1 MSIMKEKL
9 QRFFNTVKDWW
20 KKGILQQTSRVTY
33 DVVWNIVLFVIVII
47 GIGGIFAGGIG
58 LGYFASLV
66 YDEPL
71 RSEASMADDI
81 YNYSETSS
89 IYFANDVYLGDIRSD
104 LYREEVALDDI
115 SPTLIDA
122 VIATEDEYF
131 HEHNGVVPKAILR
144 ATAQEFLNSSVQTGG
159 STLTQQLIKNQIL
172 TDEVSFDR
180 KAKEILLAMRLENYF
195 TKDEIIE
202 AYLNIIPYGRN
213 SSGRNIAGI
222 QTASK
227 GIFGVEASELTL
239 PQAAYLAGLPQ
250 GPSSYTPFT
259 AEGERKSE
267 EELQAGISRMRTVL
281 NRMHDMDFISDE
293 ELEEAANY
301 DIASDFIDAIPSSTD
316 EYPYVTYEVEKRT
329 KDIIQGLLMEEDG
342 VTEKDLAED
351 DDLRAEYAER
361 TERELRDG
369 GYQIHTTINKEMYD
383 AMEEAA
389 DNYSDYGYART
400 FTATNSD
407 GEEYEVTQE
416 IQTGAIMVENNTG
429 KIISFIGGRGF
440 DEDHQ
445 VNFATDTRRS
455 IGSTIKPLLDYAPAM
470 EEGVIQPGTPIA
482 DYPRTFAGGWA
493 PRNYGGGNY
502 GLVSARTAL
511 ANSYNIPAA
520 AVYMEIINNDPAA
533 EYLEKMGITS
543 LTPGDHVQPSL
554 SIGGMDHGISVEENV
569 NAFSTFGNNGK
580 FADAYMID
588 RITNAEGDVIYEHE
602 TDPVE
607 VFSPETAYLTVDMMR
622 DVIDNGTGNFVNSQ
636 LQNTNVDWA
645 GKTGTSQDYH
655 DAWFVAT
662 NPNITFGTWIGYE
675 TPAPINHEYHL
686 TYSQRNMK
694 LWAEVINAA
703 AQVDPVLV
711 TPESTFERPDGI
723 VERSYCAVSG
733 MLPSDLCEDV
743 GLVKTDLFDSRH
755 VPTEEDNSLTRGS
768 RRVLESDDDGRS
780 FSRSNGIMFNPDWLR
795 ENGYDD
801 MDDFSM
807 LYPRTETD
815 KWLRIGIPVSMSSSS
830 SDDDGDDDD

>member
-9 QRFFNTVKDWW
+9 QRFFNTVKSWW
-20 KKGILQQTSRVTY
+20 KEGVIQQVSRITY
-33 DVVWNIVLFVIVII
+33 DVVWNLVLFAIVV
-47 GIGGIFAGGIG
+47 GVIGGIFAGGIG

-66 YDEPL
+66 HEEPL

-89 IYFANDVYLGDIRSD
+89 IYFADEVYLGDIRSD
-104 LYREEVALDDI
+104 LYREEVGLENI
-115 SPTLIDA
+115 SSTLTDA

-131 HEHNGVVPKAILR
+131 PEHNGVVPKAILR

-159 STLTQQLIKNQIL
+159 STLTQQLIKNQVL

-195 TKDEIIE
+195 TKDEIME

-227 GIFGVEASELTL
+227 GIFGVEASELTI

-259 AEGERKSE
+259 AAGELKSE
-267 EELQAGISRMRTVL
+267 EELQPGINRMKTVL
-281 NRMHDMDFISDE
+281 NRMHDMEFITDE

-301 DIASDFIDAIPSSTD
+301 DIASDFIDAVPSSTD
-316 EYPYVTYEVEKRT
+316 EYPYVTYEVQKRT
-329 KDIIQGLLMEEDG
+329 KDIIQEILMEEDD
-342 VTEKDLAED
+342 VTEEDLEED
-351 DDLRAEYAER
+351 DDLRAEYIER
-361 TERELRDG
+361 TEKELRDG
-369 GYQIHTTINKEMYD
+369 GYQIHTTINKDIYD
-383 AMEEAA
+383 AMQEAA
-389 DNYSDYGYART
+389 ENYSDYGYSRT
-400 FTATNSD
+400 FTATNSE

-445 VNFATDTRRS
+445 VNFATDTKRS

-470 EEGVIQPGTPIA
+470 EEGIIQPGTPIA
-482 DYPRTFAGGWA
+482 DYPRSFAGGSFS
-493 PRNYGGGNY
+493 PGNYGGGNY

-511 ANSYNIPAA
+511 TNSYNIPAA
-520 AVYMEIINNDPAA
+520 AIYMEMIDDDPAS
-533 EYLEKMGITS
+533 YLEKMGVTS
-543 LTPGDHVQPSL
+543 LTESDHSIPSL
-554 SIGGMDHGISVEENV
+554 SIGAMDHGISVEENV
-569 NAFSTFGNNGK
+569 NAFSTFGNDGK

-588 RITNAEGDVIYEHE
+588 KITNAEGDVIYEHE

-607 VFSPETAYLTVDMMR
+607 VFSPQTSYLTVDMMR
-622 DVIDNGTGNFVNSQ
+622 DVIDNGTAGYVNSQ

-655 DAWFVAT
+655 DAWFVAS

-675 TPAPINHEYHL
+675 TPASINHPYHL
-686 TYSQRNMK
+686 SYSERNMK
-694 LWAEVINAA
+694 LWAEVINASA
-703 AQVDPVLV
+703 EVDPALV
-711 TPESTFERPDGI
+711 TPEKPFERPDGI
-723 VERSYCAVSG
+723 VEESYCAVSG
-733 MLPSDLCEDV
+733 MEPSDLCEDV
-743 GLVKTDLFDSRH
+743 GLVKTDLFDSEH

-768 RRVLESDDDGRS
+768 RRVLESDDDGNS
-780 FSRSNGIMFNPDWLR
+780 FSRNNGIMFNPDWLR
-795 ENGYDD
+795 EEGYDD

-807 LYPRTETD
+807 LYPRTERD
-815 KWLRIGIPVSMSSSS
+815 KWLQIGIPASMSSS
-830 SDDDGDDDD
+830 SDDDDD

>member
-1 MSIMKEKL
+1 MKEKL
-9 QRFFNTVKDWW
+9 QRFFNTVKSWW
-20 KKGILQQTSRVTY
+20 KEGVIQQVSRITY
-33 DVVWNIVLFVIVII
+33 DVVWNLVLFAIVV
-47 GIGGIFAGGIG
+47 GVIGGIFAGGIG

-66 YDEPL
+66 HEEPL

-89 IYFANDVYLGDIRSD
+89 IYFADEVYLGDIRSD
-104 LYREEVALDDI
+104 LYREEVGLENI
-115 SPTLIDA
+115 SSTLTDA

-131 HEHNGVVPKAILR
+131 PEHNGVVPKAILR

-159 STLTQQLIKNQIL
+159 STLTQQLIKNQVL

-195 TKDEIIE
+195 TKDEIME

-227 GIFGVEASELTL
+227 GIFGVEASELTI

-259 AEGERKSE
+259 AAGELKSE
-267 EELQAGISRMRTVL
+267 EELQPGINRMKTVL
-281 NRMHDMDFISDE
+281 NRMHDMEFITDE

-301 DIASDFIDAIPSSTD
+301 DIASDFIDAVPSSTD
-316 EYPYVTYEVEKRT
+316 EYPYVTYEVQKRT
-329 KDIIQGLLMEEDG
+329 KDIIQEILMEEDD
-342 VTEKDLAED
+342 VTEEDLEED
-351 DDLRAEYAER
+351 DDLRAEYIER
-361 TERELRDG
+361 TEKELRDG
-369 GYQIHTTINKEMYD
+369 GYQIHTTINKDIYD
-383 AMEEAA
+383 AMQEAA
-389 DNYSDYGYART
+389 ENYSDYGYSRT
-400 FTATNSD
+400 FTATNSE

-445 VNFATDTRRS
+445 VNFATDTKRS

-470 EEGVIQPGTPIA
+470 EEGIIQPGTPIA
-482 DYPRTFAGGWA
+482 DYPRSFAGGSFS
-493 PRNYGGGNY
+493 PGNYGGGNY

-511 ANSYNIPAA
+511 TNSYNIPAA
-520 AVYMEIINNDPAA
+520 AIYMEMIDDDPAS
-533 EYLEKMGITS
+533 YLEKMGVTS
-543 LTPGDHVQPSL
+543 LTESDHSIPSL
-554 SIGGMDHGISVEENV
+554 SIGAMDHGISVEENV
-569 NAFSTFGNNGK
+569 NAFSTFGNDGK

-588 RITNAEGDVIYEHE
+588 KITNAEGDVIYEHE

-607 VFSPETAYLTVDMMR
+607 VFSPQTSYLTVDMMR
-622 DVIDNGTGNFVNSQ
+622 DVIDNGTAGYVNSQ

-655 DAWFVAT
+655 DAWFVAS

-675 TPAPINHEYHL
+675 TPASINHPYHL
-686 TYSQRNMK
+686 SYSERNMK
-694 LWAEVINAA
+694 LWAEVINASA
-703 AQVDPVLV
+703 EVDPALV
-711 TPESTFERPDGI
+711 TPEKPFERPDGI
-723 VERSYCAVSG
+723 VEESYCAVSG
-733 MLPSDLCEDV
+733 MEPSDLCEDV
-743 GLVKTDLFDSRH
+743 GLVKTDLFDSEH

-768 RRVLESDDDGRS
+768 RRVLESDDDGNS
-780 FSRSNGIMFNPDWLR
+780 FSRNNGIMFNPDWLR
-795 ENGYDD
+795 EEGYDD

-807 LYPRTETD
+807 LYPRTERD
-815 KWLRIGIPVSMSSSS
+815 KWLQIGIPASMSSS
-830 SDDDGDDDD
+830 SDDDDD

>member
-1 MSIMKEKL
+1 MKEKL
-9 QRFFNTVKDWW
+9 QRFFNTVKNWW
-20 KKGILQQTSRVTY
+20 KKGFIQQTSRITY
-33 DVVWNIVLFVIVII
+33 DVVWNIILFVIVIG

-66 YDEPL
+66 HDEPL

-104 LYREEVALDDI
+104 LYREEVELDHI
-115 SPTLIDA
+115 SPTLLDA
-122 VIATEDEYF
+122 VVATEDEYF

-195 TKDEIIE
+195 TKDEIME

-213 SSGRNIAGI
+213 ASGRNIAGI
-222 QTASK
+222 QTASE

-250 GPSSYTPFT
+250 SPSGYTPFT
-259 AEGERKSE
+259 SAGELKSE
-267 EELQAGISRMRTVL
+267 EELQPGIKRMKTVL
-281 NRMHDMDFISDE
+281 NRMHDMEFITDE
-293 ELEEAANY
+293 ELEEAVNY
-301 DIASDFIDAIPSSTD
+301 DIAGDFTNPVPSSRD
-316 EYPYVTYEVEKRT
+316 KYPYVTYEVEKRT
-329 KDIIQGLLMEEDG
+329 KDIIQEMLMEEDG
-342 VTEKDLAED
+342 VSEEDLEED
-351 DDLRAEYAER
+351 DDLRAEYIERAEK
-361 TERELRDG
+361 ELRDG
-369 GYQIHTTINKEMYD
+369 GYQIHTTINKDIYD
-383 AMEEAA
+383 AMQEAA
-389 DNYSDYGYART
+389 QDYSDYGYART

-482 DYPRTFAGGWA
+482 DYPRSFANGSFDLS
-493 PRNYGGGNY
+493 NYGGGNY

-511 ANSYNIPAA
+511 ANSYNIPA
-520 AVYMEIINNDPAA
+520 VDTYMQIIDDDPAA
-533 EYLEKMGITS
+533 EYLEKMGVTS
-543 LTPGDHVQPSL
+543 LTPGDHVQPAL
-554 SIGGMDHGISVEENV
+554 SIGATDNGISVEENV

-588 RITNAEGDVIYEHE
+588 KITDANGDVIYEHE
-602 TDPVE
+602 TEPVE
-607 VFSPETAYLTVDMMR
+607 VFSPETTYLTVDMMR

-645 GKTGTSQDYH
+645 GKTGTSNDYH

-662 NPNITFGTWIGYE
+662 NPNVTFGTWIGYE
-675 TPAPINHEYHL
+675 TPASINHSYHL
-686 TYSQRNMK
+686 SYSQRNMK

-711 TPESTFERPDGI
+711 TPETNFERPDGV

-743 GLVKTDLFDSRH
+743 GLVKTELFDSRY
-755 VPTEEDNSLTRGS
+755 VPTEEDNSLMRGS
-768 RRVLESDDDGRS
+768 RRVLESDDDGNS
-780 FSRSNGIMFNPDWLR
+780 FSRSNGIMFNPDWLK
-795 ENGYDD
+795 ENGYDE

-807 LYPRTETD
+807 LYPKTERD
-815 KWLRIGIPVSMSSSS
+815 KWLRIGIPASMSSSS
-830 SDDDGDDDD
+830 SDDDDD